1 MDQTS
6 FSLPAVFP
14 VTCHTDYV
22 GAGSTFVAIQGYKE
36 DGAKYIAKAIERGAT
51 SIVISHDTVLAPEQE
66 NLIRERAV
74 ALSRVPDTRKAL
86 AQLSAQAAGYPAQKL
101 KVLGV
106 TGTKGKSTTCFL
118 LKHVLSSAGYKA
130 ALLSTVYNQ
139 IYNTRFSAPLTTAQ
153 PDYLQQFLKLC
164 LDNGVTHVVLEVAA
178 HALTLHRVD
187 HIEFAGIIFT
197 NFGLEHLEFYDS
209 LENYFAAKCDLL
221 ARRVAGAPA
230 FINND
235 DSWCRDLKNKYPDII
250 TFGLGGNGTK
260 PDKVAPDKV
269 LKILDSRT
277 LVLELDSHRFSCPA
291 LFGNFNAYNI
301 AASASLLL
309 SLSLTAEEINSGLQS
324 FTCVPGRSEGYKLA
338 NGARGIIDY
347 AHNPLSYEALLPEL
361 RAITP
366 HLIVVFGAGGER
378 DASRRPL
385 MGAIAAQHADIVV
398 ITNDNPRS
406 ENPEKIAQ
414 DILHG
419 IPLECQKNPKSRE
432 YNKPENKINYNLEN
446 QVSPQIII
454 ELDREQAIKRAYAL
468 SKPDSIIALLGKGPD
483 HYQIIGAAKL
493 PFNEAEILKS
503 LS

>member
-1 MDQTS
+1 MEIDNI
-6 FSLPAVFP
+6 PAMPTVFP
-14 VTCHTDYV
+14 VTCHTDHV
-22 GAGSTFVAIQGYKE
+22 GQGSTFVAIQGYKQ
-36 DGAKYIAKAIERGAT
+36 DGATYIAQAIERGAT
-51 SIVISHDTVLAPEQE
+51 AIVISHDTVLTCEQE
-66 NLIRERAV
+66 NLIRDRAV
-74 ALSRVPDTRKAL
+74 ALSRVADTRKAL

-139 IYNTRFSAPLTTAQ
+139 IGATRFPAPLTTAQ

-164 LDNGVTHVVLEVAA
+164 VDNGVTHVVLEVAA

-187 HIEFAGIIFT
+187 YIDFAGVIFT

-209 LENYFAAKCDLL
+209 LESYFAAKCELL
-221 ARRVAGAPA
+221 TRRTAGAPA

-235 DSWCRDLKNKYPDII
+235 DSWCRELKNKFPDII
-250 TFGLGGNGTK
+250 TFGLDLG
-260 PDKVAPDKV
+260 APDKAMTV
-269 LKILDSRT
+269 LDSRSLALKLNSDT
-277 LVLELDSHRFSCPA
+277 FSCPA

-301 AASASLLL
+301 AACASLLL
-309 SLSLTAEEINSGLQS
+309 SLDIAPSAINSALQT

-366 HLIVVFGAGGER
+366 HLIVLFGAGGER

-385 MGAIAAQHADIVV
+385 MGAIAARYADIVV

-406 ENPEKIAQ
+406 EDPNKIAQ
-414 DILHG
+414 DILIG
-419 IPLECQKNPKSRE
+419 IPGEYQLNSGSRD
-432 YNKPENKINYNLEN
+432 NKIDNKINYNFEN
-446 QVSPQIII
+446 KISPQIII

-468 SKPDSIIALLGKGPD
+468 SKADSIIALLGKGPD
-483 HYQIIGAAKL
+483 HYQIIGATKM
-493 PFNEAEILKS
+493 PFNEAEILKA